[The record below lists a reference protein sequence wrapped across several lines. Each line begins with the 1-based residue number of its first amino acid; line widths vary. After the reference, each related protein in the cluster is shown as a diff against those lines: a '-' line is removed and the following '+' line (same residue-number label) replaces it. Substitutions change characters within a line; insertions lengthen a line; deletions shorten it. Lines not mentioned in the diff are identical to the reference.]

1 VVADC
6 AGVALDEG
14 SRIPRRN
21 RLTVRGLVKVFELFA
36 PGTDLLRRH
45 HGGHEQDR
53 HHRRIPHA
61 RDLYRTPQATGGYL
75 VISLM
80 SNDGEIR
87 FRLLRA
93 VVKSEL

>member
-21 RLTVRGLVKVFELFA
+21 RLTVRGLIKVFELFA